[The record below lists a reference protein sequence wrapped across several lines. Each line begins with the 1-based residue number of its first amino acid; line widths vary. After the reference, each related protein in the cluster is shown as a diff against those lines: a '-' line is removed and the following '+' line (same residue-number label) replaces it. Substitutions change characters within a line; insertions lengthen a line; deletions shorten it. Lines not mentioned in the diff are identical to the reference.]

1 MGAVWKGVDR
11 VALITLDHIKTI
23 ALRAKAYTSSHLSVL
38 AEMMADSLEEVDA
51 VKADKPEYIDFTIP
65 ATGWKTDNTVPGYTH
80 YLDIQVKGLTADDKV
95 DVRVAPASKAVADAA
110 RFTATESLAGV
121 LRLRAANVPSAAI
134 TAQYDVS
141 AAYIAP
147 AEETEAT

>member
-1 MGAVWKGVDR
+1 MG
-11 VALITLDHIKTI
+11 LTLTSQIKTVLQRVKTYSVGHI
-23 ALRAKAYTSSHLSVL
+23 AEL
-38 AEMMADSLEEVDA
+38 AQTVSNLLEEVDK
-51 VKADKPEYIDFTIP
+51 VKADKPEYIDIIIP
-65 ATGWKTDNTVPGYTH
+65 ATGWQTDSTVTGYTH
-80 YLDIQVKGLTADDKV
+80 YLDIPVEDLTADDKV

-134 TAQYDVS
+134 TAQYHIS
-141 AAYIAP
+141 AGYIP

>member
-1 MGAVWKGVDR
+1 MG
-11 VALITLDHIKTI
+11 LTLTSQIKTVLQRVKTYSVGHI
-23 ALRAKAYTSSHLSVL
+23 AEL
-38 AEMMADSLEEVDA
+38 AQTVSNLLEEVDK

-80 YLDIQVKGLTADDKV
+80 YLDIQVKDLTANDKV
-95 DVRVAPASKAVADAA
+95 DVCVAPASKAVADAA

>member
-1 MGAVWKGVDR
+1 MATAVKAVLLRHMKSMCEKAKQYAGGH
-11 VALITLDHIKTI
+11 VA
-23 ALRAKAYTSSHLSVL
+23 ALAKAVTESIE
-38 AEMMADSLEEVDA
+38 EMDT

>member
-1 MGAVWKGVDR
+1 MG
-11 VALITLDHIKTI
+11 LTLTSQIKTVLQRVKTYSVEHI
-23 ALRAKAYTSSHLSVL
+23 AEL
-38 AEMMADSLEEVDA
+38 AQTVSNLLEEVDK
-51 VKADKPEYIDFTIP
+51 VKADKPQYIDITIP
-65 ATGWKTDNTVPGYTH
+65 TTGWKTDNTVPGYTH
-80 YLDIQVKGLTADDKV
+80 YLDIPVEGLTADDKV

-110 RFTATESLAGV
+110 RFTTTESLAGV

-147 AEETEAT
+147 AEETEET

>member
-1 MGAVWKGVDR
+1 MG
-11 VALITLDHIKTI
+11 LTLTSQIKTVLQRVKTYSVGHI
-23 ALRAKAYTSSHLSVL
+23 AEL
-38 AEMMADSLEEVDA
+38 AQTVSNLLEEVDK
-51 VKADKPEYIDFTIP
+51 VKADKPEYIDIIIP
-65 ATGWKTDNTVPGYTH
+65 ATGWQTDSTVTGYTH
-80 YLDIQVKGLTADDKV
+80 YLDIPISNLTENDE
-95 DVRVAPASKAVADAA
+95 VAVTVVPASKAVADAA

>member
-1 MGAVWKGVDR
+1 MATAVKAVLLRHMKSMCEKAKQYAGGH
-11 VALITLDHIKTI
+11 VA
-23 ALRAKAYTSSHLSVL
+23 ALAKAVTESIE
-38 AEMMADSLEEVDA
+38 EMDT
-51 VKADKPEYIDFTIP
+51 VKADKPEYIDITIP

-110 RFTATESLAGV
+110 RFTTTESLAGV

>member
-1 MGAVWKGVDR
+1 MG
-11 VALITLDHIKTI
+11 LTLTSQIKTVLQRVKTYSVGHI
-23 ALRAKAYTSSHLSVL
+23 AEL
-38 AEMMADSLEEVDA
+38 AQTVSNLLEEVDK
-51 VKADKPEYIDFTIP
+51 VKADKPQYIDFAVPT
-65 ATGWKTDNTVPGYTH
+65 TGWKTDNTVPGYTH
-80 YLDIQVKGLTADDKV
+80 YLDIPVEGLTADDKV

-110 RFTATESLAGV
+110 RFTTTESLAGV

>member
-1 MGAVWKGVDR
+1 MGM
-11 VALITLDHIKTI
+11 TLTSQIKT
-23 ALRAKAYTSSHLSVL
+23 ALLKVKTYTTGHL
-38 AEMMADSLEEVDA
+38 AELSSTVSELLEEVDK
-51 VKADKPEYIDFTIP
+51 VKADKPQYIDFAVPT
-65 ATGWKTDNTVPGYTH
+65 TGWKTDNTVPGYTH
-80 YLDIQVKGLTADDKV
+80 YLDIPVEGLTADDKV

-110 RFTATESLAGV
+110 RFTTTESLAGV

>member
-1 MGAVWKGVDR
+1 MG
-11 VALITLDHIKTI
+11 LTLTSQIKTVLQRVKTYSVGHI
-23 ALRAKAYTSSHLSVL
+23 AEL
-38 AEMMADSLEEVDA
+38 AQTVSNLLEEVDK
-51 VKADKPEYIDFTIP
+51 VKADKPEYIDIIIP
-65 ATGWKTDNTVPGYTH
+65 ATGWQTDSTVTGYTH
-80 YLDIQVKGLTADDKV
+80 YLDIPVEGLTADDKV

-110 RFTATESLAGV
+110 RFTTTESLAGV

-147 AEETEAT
+147 AEETEET

>member
-1 MGAVWKGVDR
+1 MG
-11 VALITLDHIKTI
+11 LTLTSQIKTVLQRVKTYSVGHI
-23 ALRAKAYTSSHLSVL
+23 AEL
-38 AEMMADSLEEVDA
+38 AQTVSNLLEEVDK
-51 VKADKPEYIDFTIP
+51 VKADKPEYIDIIIP
-65 ATGWKTDNTVPGYTH
+65 ATGWQTDSTVTGYTH
-80 YLDIQVKGLTADDKV
+80 YLDIQISNLTENDE
-95 DVRVAPASKAVADAA
+95 VAVTVVPASKAVADAA

>member
-1 MGAVWKGVDR
+1 MATAVKAVLLRHMKSMGEKAKQYAGGHVAALAQAVAD
-11 VALITLDHIKTI
+11 AME
-23 ALRAKAYTSSHLSVL
+23 
-38 AEMMADSLEEVDA
+38 EMDTA
-51 VKADKPEYIDFTIP
+51 KADKPQYIDFAVPT
-65 ATGWKTDNTVPGYTH
+65 TGWKTDNTVPGYTH
-80 YLDIQVKGLTADDKV
+80 YLDIPVEGLTADDKV

-134 TAQYDVS
+134 TAQYHIS
-141 AAYIAP
+141 AGYIP

>member
-1 MGAVWKGVDR
+1 MG
-11 VALITLDHIKTI
+11 LTLTSQIKTV
-23 ALRAKAYTSSHLSVL
+23 LQRVKTYSVGHITEL
-38 AEMMADSLEEVDA
+38 AQTVSNLLEEVDK
-51 VKADKPEYIDFTIP
+51 VKADKPEYIDIIIP
-65 ATGWKTDNTVPGYTH
+65 ATGWQTDNTVPGYTH
-80 YLDIQVKGLTADDKV
+80 YLDIPVEGLTADDKV

-147 AEETEAT
+147 AEETEET